1 MKLLVDV
8 MPIYA
13 QGEEGG
19 ELDTCWTPLE
29 IRKEKAFRY
38 RLAIHRD
45 RRDKDNKFST
55 FVQRLFAV
63 SLALFLGALLLGAAV

>member
-19 ELDTCWTPLE
+19 ELDTCWTPME
-29 IRKEKAFRY
+29 IRQEKAFRY
-38 RLAIHRD
+38 RLAKHRE

-55 FVQRLFAV
+55 FVQRLFAASV
-63 SLALFLGALLLGAAV
+63 ALFLGALLLGVAV